1 MTRKDLILTLVRAG
15 AAGDKALLRSTVE
28 TLAAEE
34 RAKKNTTLA
43 DRLIRAVQANGH
55 AVAAASLNGGGMSTT
70 GGQEFLFESHPQR
83 SLAELT
89 LSPVVR
95 REIENLVEEQFRA
108 DLLRS
113 HGIQPRHRV
122 LLSGPPGNGKTALAE
137 ATAESLGVPLM
148 TVRYEALIGSF
159 LGETTKRLA
168 KLFDHVRT
176 RPCVLFFDE
185 FDVVGKER
193 GDVHETG
200 EIKRVVSSLLLQV
213 DALPSHVI
221 VMSATNHAELLDR
234 AVWRRFQ
241 LRLSLPSPTT
251 VEIARFL
258 ARAFKT
264 MPDIG
269 DVDTATVAARLGPM
283 SFAETTEFLIDLRR
297 RHVLSLGQKRFA
309 EVLLEQLPLWS
320 ARWKVA
326 GHGERSDEAPTEVR
340 PRRRRKA
347 DQGGKASL
355 AVPAKPQARAT
366 KKRAGSKIRGPTK
379 STRGRAKPAGPPI
392 GS

>member
-1 MTRKDLILTLVRAG
+1 MTRKDLILTLIRAG

-34 RAKKNTTLA
+34 RAKRNTTLA
-43 DRLIRAVQANGH
+43 DRLVRAVQVNGH
-55 AVAAASLNGGGMSTT
+55 AVAAAPLNGGGMPTK

-89 LSPVVR
+89 LSSVVR

-137 ATAESLGVPLM
+137 ATAESLGVPFL

-159 LGETTKRLA
+159 LGETTQRLA

-213 DALPSHVI
+213 DALPSHVV

-241 LRLSLPSPTT
+241 LRLSLPSPTIM
-251 VEIARFL
+251 EISRFL

-269 DVDTATVAARLGPM
+269 DVDTESVAAKLGAV
-283 SFAETTEFLIDLRR
+283 SYAETTEFLIDLRR

-309 EVLLEQLPLWS
+309 EVLVEQLPLWS

-326 GHGERSDEAPTEVR
+326 GHGERSDEAPSEVR

-347 DQGGKASL
+347 DQGGKASPV
-355 AVPAKPQARAT
+355 VPSKPQARAT
-366 KKRAGSKIRGPTK
+366 KKRAGSKIRGTTK
-379 STRGRAKPAGPPI
+379 SARSRTKPAGPPI
-392 GS
+392 